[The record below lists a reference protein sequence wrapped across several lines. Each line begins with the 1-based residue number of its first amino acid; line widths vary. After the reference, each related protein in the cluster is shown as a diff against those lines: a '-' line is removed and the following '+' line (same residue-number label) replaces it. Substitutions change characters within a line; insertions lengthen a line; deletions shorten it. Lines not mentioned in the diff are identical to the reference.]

1 MKINQ
6 TYLWVLSFLLGII
19 PFIVPFAL
27 GFYRMS
33 IEHWE
38 LFDWLVLYS
47 FIYWPT
53 YLAGLI
59 LVVISL
65 IGLMK
70 FRK

>member
-1 MKINQ
+1 MKFKE
-6 TYLWVLSFLLGII
+6 TYLWILGFLLGII

-27 GFYRMS
+27 GIYRMS

-53 YLAGLI
+53 YFAGFLLMI
-59 LVVISL
+59 ISL
-65 IGLMK
+65 IGFVK
-70 FRK
+70 FRE